1 MSMIRASVSMIR
13 ASQTFVLAVNLVVDL
28 MKEVESERINAL
40 ILAKEANDMHV
51 REVCTENAILATKL
65 KELQLHLFTMSDE
78 LLLNALTKV
87 KFFASPPAAA
97 IAASSPAIYFFCSY

>member
-1 MSMIRASVSMIR
+1 
-13 ASQTFVLAVNLVVDL
+13 
-28 MKEVESERINAL
+28 SERINAL

-78 LLLNALTKV
+78 LLLNALLLN
-87 KFFASPPAAA
+87 KFSSYTTYYAPPHG
-97 IAASSPAIYFFCSY
+97 SKSTSWTSYNHDQWSEPHSRSVQDGLGKFEKAVINS